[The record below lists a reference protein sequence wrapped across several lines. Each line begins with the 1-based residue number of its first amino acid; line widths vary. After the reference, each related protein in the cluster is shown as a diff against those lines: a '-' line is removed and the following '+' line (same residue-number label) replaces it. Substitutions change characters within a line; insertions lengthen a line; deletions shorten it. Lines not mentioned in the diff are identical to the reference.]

1 MVEVN
6 WTKQAIKDIDNIAEF
21 IAKDSEHYA
30 KIQVQRFFN
39 AAKALENQP
48 TSGKIVPER
57 QDPLIREILIGNYR
71 IIYKIVS
78 EVKVDVI
85 TVHHNKRLL
94 ANNPHF
100 R

>member
-6 WTKQAIKDIDNIAEF
+6 WTKQAINDIDKIAEF

-39 AAKALENQP
+39 ATKILEKQS
-48 TSGKIVPER
+48 TAGKIVPEK

-78 EVKVDVI
+78 
-85 TVHHNKRLL
+85 KRRLT
-94 ANNPHF
+94 
-100 R
+100 